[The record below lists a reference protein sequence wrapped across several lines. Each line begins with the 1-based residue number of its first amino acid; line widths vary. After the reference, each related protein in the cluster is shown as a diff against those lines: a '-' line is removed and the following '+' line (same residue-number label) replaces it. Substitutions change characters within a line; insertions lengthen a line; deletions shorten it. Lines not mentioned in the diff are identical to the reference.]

1 MKLGIDAR
9 LLSQTGVGVYTYNLL
24 YYLPE
29 FLPKDWEVVVFVRSE
44 DRSLVPHSDRYTFI
58 TANFKWHTVA
68 EQVGFLAI
76 ILQQNLDLMHF
87 TYFSYPMLYTK
98 PFIST
103 IHDLTPVLFKT
114 GKASTRSGF
123 EYYPKYFAMTKV
135 IESSVT
141 KSKAIITPTEFV
153 KSQIV
158 EKYGTSADKVYVTPE
173 GLNLK
178 LCTAP
183 ENKVLAKQFHQP
195 FFLYI
200 GNFYPH
206 KNIEKLVEAFHGM
219 KTNARLVLVG
229 PQDHFSGNIAR
240 LISSLREDDR
250 IVLYHNASLADLV
263 FFYKNALALV
273 HPSLSEGYGL
283 TPFEALFFGTP
294 VIASN
299 IDVFKET
306 LGNHFIPFDPTSV
319 LSIRTAMEGFL
330 TNKTKTD
337 ASKLLKKNTF
347 QGMAKKSFEVYRRAV
362 GM

>member
-1 MKLGIDAR
+1 MKVGIDAR

-29 FLPKDWEVVVFVRSE
+29 VLPKDWEVVVFVRSE
-44 DRSLVPHSDRYTFI
+44 DRSLVPHPDRYTLI

-68 EQVGFLAI
+68 EQIGFLAVI
-76 ILQQNLDLMHF
+76 IQQKLDLMHF

-114 GKASTRSGF
+114 GKASTRSSL
-123 EYYPKYFAMTKV
+123 EYYPKYFAMKKV
-135 IESSVT
+135 IESSVK

-158 EKYGTSADKVYVTPE
+158 ERYSTSPDKVYVTPE

-183 ENKVLAKQFHQP
+183 ENKTLAKQFQQP
-195 FFLYI
+195 FVLYI

-206 KNIEKLVEAFHGM
+206 KNIERFVEAFHGM
-219 KTNARLVLVG
+219 KTNVQLVLVG
-229 PQDHFSGNIAR
+229 PQDHFSGKIAR
-240 LISSLREDDR
+240 LISSVHEDKR
-250 IVLYHNASLADLV
+250 IILYHNASLSDLV
-263 FFYKNALALV
+263 FFYKNAMALV

-306 LGNHFIPFDPTSV
+306 LGNHFVAFDPTSV
-319 LSIRTAMEGFL
+319 LSIRKAIEDFL
-330 TNKTKTD
+330 IKKTKID
-337 ASKLLKKNTF
+337 ASQLLKKNTF
-347 QGMAKKSFEVYRRAV
+347 QGMAKKTFEVYKRAV